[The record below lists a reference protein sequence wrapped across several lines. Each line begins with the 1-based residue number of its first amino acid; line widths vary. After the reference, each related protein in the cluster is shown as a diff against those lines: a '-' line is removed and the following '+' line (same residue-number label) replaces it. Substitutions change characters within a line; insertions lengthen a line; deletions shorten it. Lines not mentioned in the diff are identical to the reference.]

1 MVAACGRWDQ
11 SPVYRDVAVISI
23 VMPAHNEAGYLDDA
37 VASVV
42 ESLRARPRPFEV
54 LICENGS
61 NDGTQALAK
70 RLKGDYPEVRALS
83 LPAPDYGAALRAGF
97 LAAKGDL
104 VANFH
109 AGYGDMGFLDPA
121 AQPMGDQPEIT

>member
-61 NDGTQALAK
+61 NHGTQALAK
-70 RLKGDYPEVRALS
+70 RLEGDHPRVRAPS
-83 LPAPDYGAALRAGF
+83 PPAPASGAPFRARF
-97 LAAKGDL
+97 VPPNGDPG
-104 VANFH
+104 ANFPPC
-109 AGYGDMGFLDPA
+109 YS
-121 AQPMGDQPEIT
+121 